1 MVLRIRVRTRTYVF
15 SFTHIVIVIIASVA
29 IRSTTHAFTTP
40 ITPIRKV
47 TASFRR
53 SSELTTC
60 NLSTSLASTISAP
73 VANNAKLA
81 VQLNQPL
88 LSPMSLDVTTNYFVT
103 AIYHFISNHLRKFGV
118 LVLILGILF
127 YNLQFFQRIL
137 QNSLSRQRVSKKKDE
152 NEGMPSIS
160 QAYINDSDES
170 AVEPTEETIEEPQ
183 AFVQPQESIKKPRL
197 FKRAYQKMKQ
207 KVSSLDT
214 TIPID
219 FESTPKSDWKAWLV
233 NKSPI
238 GNFRSST
245 SHMQQYTFSLP
256 KKENVIQLNVGQMLT
271 LKYRDKKQ
279 RTVQKDYYI
288 HEPQRQLGTR
298 RRGKF
303 SIVTSGASKESSN
316 TEGEVYNEFGRTT
329 FEKVLQNGLE
339 IGDEVEFQ
347 PGPNT
352 LDYRG
357 EHFPV
362 REMVYFAEGIG
373 IIPVLEQMKVL
384 LKKGKSSVESMALI
398 WAAAKE
404 EDFDIALQTLES
416 LYYKNSNSLSVS
428 CVLHKDNLYALDFS
442 KNDVECPMHNPGS
455 MAVISGE
462 REFALK
468 GIELLIAHG
477 YPENCICILPT
488 T

>member
-1 MVLRIRVRTRTYVF
+1 M
-15 SFTHIVIVIIASVA
+15 SVDA
-29 IRSTTHAFTTP
+29 
-40 ITPIRKV
+40 
-47 TASFRR
+47 
-53 SSELTTC
+53 
-60 NLSTSLASTISAP
+60 
-73 VANNAKLA
+73 
-81 VQLNQPL
+81 
-88 LSPMSLDVTTNYFVT
+88 TTNYLVN
-103 AIYHFISNHLRKFGV
+103 AMHHFISNYMRKFGI
-118 LVLILGILF
+118 LVLILGIIF

-137 QNSLSRQRVSKKKDE
+137 DKKSLSRQRIKKVDE
-152 NEGMPSIS
+152 NKGMPSTSQTYIS
-160 QAYINDSDES
+160 DSDEAS
-170 AVEPTEETIEEPQ
+170 VESTEENVEESQ
-183 AFVQPQESIKKPRL
+183 AFIQPSKSIKKPRL

-219 FESTPKSDWKAWLV
+219 FKSTPKSEWKAWLV
-233 NKSPI
+233 NKSPM
-238 GNFRSST
+238 GNFRSSMP
-245 SHMQQYTFSLP
+245 HMQYTFSLP

-271 LKYRDKKQ
+271 LKYRDKKH

-288 HEPQRQLGTR
+288 HEPPRQLGTR
-298 RRGKF
+298 RKGKF
-303 SIVTSGASKESSN
+303 SIVTSSTSKESSDS

-339 IGDEVEFQ
+339 IGDEIEFQ

-384 LKKGKSSVESMALI
+384 LKKSKSSVESMALI

-404 EDFDIALQTLES
+404 EDFEIALQTLES

-442 KNDVECPMHNPGS
+442 KNDVECPQYNPGS

-488 T
+488 G